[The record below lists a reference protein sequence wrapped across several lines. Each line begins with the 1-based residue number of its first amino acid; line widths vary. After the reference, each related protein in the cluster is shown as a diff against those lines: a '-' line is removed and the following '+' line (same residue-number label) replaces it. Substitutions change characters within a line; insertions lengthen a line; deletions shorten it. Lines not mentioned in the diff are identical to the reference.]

1 MYFCYV
7 IYKFIQM
14 KNDFDP
20 EVDNPE
26 NYKFTIFYFNP
37 KDKRVIVPK
46 RNRYLGWTLNFGN
59 INAYLLVGF
68 IILVL
73 LLYKFFL

>member
-1 MYFCYV
+1 MNNE
-7 IYKFIQM
+7 M
-14 KNDFDP
+14 DP

-46 RNRYLGWTLNFGN
+46 RNRFLGCTLNFAN
-59 INAYLLVGF
+59 IYAYLILGSF
-68 IILVL
+68 IGIIILH
-73 LLYKFFL
+73 KFFL

>member
-1 MYFCYV
+1 
-7 IYKFIQM
+7 M

-46 RNRYLGWTLNFGN
+46 RTRYLGWTINFGN
-59 INAYLLVGF
+59 INSYLLLSSV
-68 IILVL
+68 ILVL
-73 LLYKFFL
+73 LLTNFFL

>member
-1 MYFCYV
+1 MRNE
-7 IYKFIQM
+7 M
-14 KNDFDP
+14 DP

-46 RNRYLGWTLNFGN
+46 RNRLLGWTLNFGI
-59 INAYLLVGF
+59 INTYLLLVS
-68 IILVL
+68 IILIL
-73 LLYKFFL
+73 LLYKFYL